1 MKEEL
6 ISKLKTELV
15 QVYLTSDDKTFLSR
29 EEALIRELELF
40 KDKENKDKENEM
52 NNDIYNLIA
61 KILAKND
68 WGLYFKGEPLQSLPI
83 QDGCK
88 MFKVNDVN
96 LDSLHGAVMSE
107 LNQEGQS
114 ETWEN
119 KSASQNSESS
129 MEWF

>member
-1 MKEEL
+1 M
-6 ISKLKTELV
+6 
-15 QVYLTSDDKTFLSR
+15 YLTSNDEKFLSR
-29 EEALIRELELF
+29 EKALIRELELLKN
-40 KDKENKDKENEM
+40 KDNKDKENEM
-52 NNDIYNLIA
+52 NNNIYNLIA

-96 LDSLHGAVMSE
+96 LDALHGAVMNE
-107 LNQEGQS
+107 LNEEGQS

-119 KSASQNSESS
+119 KSASQNSENS
-129 MEWF
+129 ME

>member
-96 LDSLHGAVMSE
+96 LDSCHGAVMSE

-114 ETWEN
+114 ETLEN

>member
-40 KDKENKDKENEM
+40 KDKENKDKENDM

>member
-40 KDKENKDKENEM
+40 KDKENKDKENKM

-96 LDSLHGAVMSE
+96 LDALHGAVMSE

-129 MEWF
+129 ME

>member
-1 MKEEL
+1 
-6 ISKLKTELV
+6 
-15 QVYLTSDDKTFLSR
+15 
-29 EEALIRELELF
+29 
-40 KDKENKDKENEM
+40 M
-52 NNDIYNLIA
+52 NNNIYNFIT

-129 MEWF
+129 ME

>member
-129 MEWF
+129 ME

>member
-29 EEALIRELELF
+29 AEALIRELELF

-129 MEWF
+129 ME

>member
-114 ETWEN
+114 ETCEN

-129 MEWF
+129 ME

>member
-52 NNDIYNLIA
+52 NNNIYNLIA